1 KAFGRPDVQYKLRDW
16 VFSRQHYW
24 GEPIPIVHCSE
35 HGAVPV
41 PEDQL
46 PVELPY
52 VEKYQP
58 SGTGESP
65 LASVKDWVNTK
76 CPQCGQP
83 AKRETDTMPNWAG
96 SSWYYL
102 RYCDPKNDREFAEL
116 AKLRY
121 WLPVDLY
128 NGGME
133 HTTLHLLYSRFWHKF
148 LFDEGLVTTSE
159 PYQRRHSHGIV
170 LAEDGRKMSKS
181 FGNVINPDDYVREY
195 GADSLRMY
203 EMFMGPFED
212 TIPWSTNGLVGVRRF
227 LNRVYLVLSA
237 LKEKKPEL
245 EDKPGLSKLIHKTV
259 KKVTDD
265 FTDLKFNTAVSTM
278 MEYLNARDFAL
289 KLNRE
294 GVFEG
299 NEVDWPAVKK
309 YLILLYPM
317 APHLASD
324 LFEMLFESD
333 INSESWPE
341 YDEKKLKAETFQL
354 VIQVNGKVRAK
365 IEAPTDIDEKHAVEL
380 AQDDSVWLRYLE
392 GRTYRV
398 VFVPN
403 RLINFIVS

>member
-1 KAFGRPDVQYKLRDW
+1 
-16 VFSRQHYW
+16 
-24 GEPIPIVHCSE
+24 
-35 HGAVPV
+35 
-41 PEDQL
+41 
-46 PVELPY
+46 
-52 VEKYQP
+52 
-58 SGTGESP
+58 
-65 LASVKDWVNTK
+65 
-76 CPQCGQP
+76 
-83 AKRETDTMPNWAG
+83 
-96 SSWYYL
+96 
-102 RYCDPKNDREFAEL
+102 
-116 AKLRY
+116 
-121 WLPVDLY
+121 
-128 NGGME
+128 
-133 HTTLHLLYSRFWHKF
+133 
-148 LFDEGLVTTSE
+148 
-159 PYQRRHSHGIV
+159 
-170 LAEDGRKMSKS
+170 MSKS

-212 TIPWSTNGLVGVRRF
+212 IIPWSTNGLVGVRRF